1 MAQGDPQGW
10 ESLGVNDPL
19 LYKANLRLNR
29 ETGSGQIKEDIRVV
43 TNRDNGNYDV
53 YRTAFGASDQKLFG
67 YNASDNKIVVDPN
80 NKATYDQ
87 FFTGPRSQQLT
98 NLNKSVKQ
106 ATLKLAENNVSG
118 GSNST
123 SQAALN
129 RLKQTPGYKSI
140 AAAPA
145 VALPPGTNPNGADPG
160 AGAPID
166 GAAIS
171 KAVGVKEGTRNKFPG
186 AAGEKPLVYPI
197 TLKNELQDVIKF
209 SMIQYRPKT
218 YSSDKFGY
226 GERTRLSPTIEDG
239 KVSGKDTQIIGTVVL
254 PIPNGISDSNAVT
267 WGGAD
272 SNAAQAAIGSVVSGS
287 ITNGVSGGAD
297 AIGNLVKT
305 VYKNTPEVQAAI
317 TGLFVDNATQQQ
329 GFLARTAGLIIN
341 PNLELLF
348 SAPTLRPF
356 NFTFKLASR
365 SPKESETIRS
375 IIRFF
380 KQGMSPI
387 RSQSNLFLKAP
398 HTFQIQYLHR
408 GGEHK
413 FLNKFKECA
422 LQSFSVN
429 YTPEGQYATFNDG
442 AMVSYQITMQFSE
455 LEPVFND
462 DYEDGIGDKAT
473 DTEIGF

>member
-1 MAQGDPQGW
+1 MAAREITVVKQKYQTGDGTDLFLSNKIKVEADANGKYVPGSAVTTL
-10 ESLGVNDPL
+10 SLHD
-19 LYKANLRLNR
+19 
-29 ETGSGQIKEDIRVV
+29 TGGNILGDVKEVATRGADGIWVLKK
-43 TNRDNGNYDV
+43 DGNGNPVAGLDL
-53 YRTAFGASDQKLFG
+53 QKSLA
-67 YNASDNKIVVDPN
+67 NRNSMLNV
-80 NKATYDQ
+80 
-87 FFTGPRSQQLT
+87 
-98 NLNKSVKQ
+98 NLNNHIKQ
-106 ATLKLAENNVSG
+106 SMGAPLQGVPAGQVNN
-118 GSNST
+118 NT
-123 SQAALN
+123 PQAV
-129 RLKQTPGYKSI
+129 
-140 AAAPA
+140 AAAIGI
-145 VALPPGTNPNGADPG
+145 GTNTASSSGV
-160 AGAPID
+160 PID

-186 AAGEKPLVYPI
+186 AAGEKPIVYPI

-422 LQSFSVN
+422 LTNFSVS

-442 AMVSYQITMQFSE
+442 AMVSYSITMQFSE

-462 DYEDGIGDKAT
+462 DYTALDQNE

>member
-1 MAQGDPQGW
+1 MAAREISVVQQKYQTGNGTDLFLSNNIKVEADANGKYVPGSAVTTLSLHNTGTNILGD
-10 ESLGVNDPL
+10 V
-19 LYKANLRLNR
+19 
-29 ETGSGQIKEDIRVV
+29 KEVATRGADGIWVLKK
-43 TNRDNGNYDV
+43 DGNGNPVAGLDL
-53 YRTAFGASDQKLFG
+53 QKSLA
-67 YNASDNKIVVDPN
+67 NRNSMLNI
-80 NKATYDQ
+80 
-87 FFTGPRSQQLT
+87 
-98 NLNKSVKQ
+98 NLNNHIKQSMGARLQGVAAGQVNNNTQQSV
-106 ATLKLAENNVSG
+106 AAAIGIGTNTAGVGSTSG
-118 GSNST
+118 GS
-123 SQAALN
+123 
-129 RLKQTPGYKSI
+129 
-140 AAAPA
+140 
-145 VALPPGTNPNGADPG
+145 

-239 KVSGKDTQIIGTVVL
+239 KVIGKDTQIIGTVVL

-272 SNAAQAAIGSVVSGS
+272 SNAAQAAIGSFVSGS
-287 ITNGVSGGAD
+287 ITNGGSGGAD

-398 HTFQIQYLHR
+398 HTFQIQYLHKKE
-408 GGEHK
+408 EHK

-442 AMVSYQITMQFSE
+442 AMVSYQITMQFQE
-455 LEPVFND
+455 LEPIFND
-462 DYEDGIGDKAT
+462 DYEGGIGDKAT
-473 DTEIGF
+473 DTEIGY